1 MARYKSGQHDWIS
14 LLDISGPFLSLTS
27 LGKAFPMGL
36 ETLEKGLRQ
45 QFQLAY
51 EEWYEQTDKGIH
63 QAWITWVLTA
73 VLEYDDEV
81 LLTQGRIP
89 EELKFVDE
97 ASQDTVSPTFLV
109 VGNEGDPRLPILAVP
124 KGQKLGQPL
133 HGHRWIASPNQ
144 RMQALLKANQLT
156 HGLVTNGSEWTLIHV
171 RESDATG
178 YITFRSDVLADEEDL
193 LRAFTSLLGLRRVVG
208 AAEGES
214 LADLLLASRDDEE
227 ELTLD
232 LGRQVRASVEL
243 LAREMD
249 RLDEETG
256 RELLKDTKN
265 EDLYRGCLTVMMRLM
280 FLLCA
285 EERKLL
291 PIDTSE
297 AYSEHYAASTL
308 LSQLESEASEQG
320 EEILE
325 RRHDAWM
332 RLMAN
337 ARLLHAGSPLPE
349 LQVTAYGGSLFDPT
363 AYPFLERLKV
373 NNRVTLHVLE
383 SLQYILVDGPTG
395 KERRRVSFEALDVE
409 QIGYVYEGL
418 LDHTIHT
425 ASEPVLGL
433 VGKKTY
439 EPELSLS
446 ELEACRGK
454 KDFIKLLAKETDR
467 SERAIQKLLDNP
479 IIPKQESGLRAACHG
494 KSEIFERIKP
504 WANLIRTDSMGRYQ
518 VYLEGSRYVSD
529 SSERRGTGTH
539 YTPRFLAEEMVQH
552 TLEPLIVE
560 GMAEGWQQD
569 QWRKKTATEL
579 LNLRVA
585 DIAMGS
591 GAFLVA
597 VCRFLSAKVVE
608 AWDDAE
614 VAIRSIEADAR
625 LACTDAGA
633 LLVAYDPQKPE
644 RKQIRTPK
652 GDFTVGD
659 PKIDPLPIDPEERLA
674 VARSMVVDRCLYG
687 VDINPMAT
695 EMAKLSL
702 WLITM
707 RKDKPFH
714 FLNHALKCGD
724 SLVGVTL
731 DELEHFSLSPKESQS
746 GALLLP
752 WVQDSVQEVR
762 RIRDAIRRVPG
773 NTLLGVEERRALFE
787 RAEGHQLAL
796 RVAADLLLSDAF
808 TKASNAET
816 RKELAAAREARL
828 ALLQARPDR
837 EKASRLGSILGR
849 PTFHFDLEFADVFA
863 ERGFDAIVGNPPFVG
878 GQKIT
883 DSMGT
888 PFRDYIVERIAHG
901 KTGSADLSAYFF
913 LRAVDI
919 TKCGGSVGLLATNTI
934 SEGKTREVGLDQ
946 LLKERTVTI
955 REDFE
960 EKEVTLPPIATA
972 FRAVKSIKWPSK
984 SANLE
989 CAKVWMRKGEFR
1001 GPKFLEGQSAET
1013 ISPML
1018 DAEEGDRTPRTLN
1031 TNLGLSFQGSIVL
1044 GKGFV
1049 LEIEQAERMLAAN
1062 PDLSAV
1068 LFPYLNGEDLNNEV
1082 GQRPSRWVINFH
1094 DWPLGRIGQRLPLS
1108 GEDVVEVI
1116 RKANST
1122 RAGDW
1127 FPGSDTRWSDPTRTT
1142 EQEEKLQKQWL
1153 QMGAVPADYPH
1164 SVAADFPEALA
1175 IVEAEVRPER
1185 QRPSEKGAYKKG
1197 RDFQLRTP
1205 LAEKFWIYGEKRPEL
1220 YATIRPMRRCLCRSA
1235 VSQYHNFA
1243 WVPTNIVMSHATV
1256 VIASDRDAMFAAV
1269 QSMWHQ
1275 VWTEE
1280 YASSMR
1286 TDTRY
1291 TPSDCFETFPLPEL
1305 TNEMDASGKALDDAR
1320 RAAMDARQIGLTA
1333 VSKLMHN
1340 PTVKDADIEALRQA
1354 VIANDAA
1361 VSAAYG
1367 WEDLDLEHD
1376 FYDLGRGPRFTVSP
1390 AARKEMLRRL
1400 LAENHRRYAE
1410 EQAELAANPDAA
1422 KPKKGKAKRKPDS
1435 SQGTMFGDGELTDG
1449 DDNG

>member
-1 MARYKSGQHDWIS
+1 MARFKSGQHDWIS

-27 LGKAFPMGL
+27 LGRALPMGL

-63 QAWITWVLTA
+63 QAWITWVLAA

-81 LLTQGRIP
+81 LLSQGRVP
-89 EELKFVDE
+89 EELRFVDE
-97 ASQDTVSPTFLV
+97 ASNDTVRPTFLV
-109 VGNEGDPRLPILAVP
+109 VGNDGDPRLPILAVP

-133 HGHRWIASPNQ
+133 QGHRWIASPNQ

-291 PIDTSE
+291 PVDTSNT
-297 AYSEHYAASTL
+297 YKNHYAASSL
-308 LSQLESEASEQG
+308 LSQLEEEASEQG

-425 ASEPVLGL
+425 ATEPVLGL

-446 ELEACRGK
+446 ELEALRGK
-454 KDFIKLLAKETDR
+454 KDFTKLLAKETDR
-467 SERAIQKLLDNP
+467 SERAIQRLLDAP
-479 IIPKQESGLRAACHG
+479 ITPERESGLRAACHG
-494 KSEIFERIKP
+494 NSEMFERIKP

-560 GMAEGWQQD
+560 GMAEGWPQD
-569 QWRKKTATEL
+569 QWRKKSATEL

-614 VAIRSIEADAR
+614 AAIRSVEADAR

-633 LLVAYDPQKPE
+633 LLVAYDPQRPE
-644 RKQIRTPK
+644 RKQVRTPQ

-707 RKDKPFH
+707 RRDKPFH

-731 DELEHFSLSPKESQS
+731 DELERFSLKRDDAQ
-746 GALLLP
+746 GGGLLLP
-752 WVQDSVQEVR
+752 WVQDSVKAVRQIRDGIR
-762 RIRDAIRRVPG
+762 RIPG
-773 NTLLGVEERRALFE
+773 NTLLGVGERHALFE
-787 RAEGHQLAL
+787 KAEIHEVAL
-796 RVAADLLLSDAF
+796 RVAADLLLTEAF
-808 TKASNAET
+808 TKATNAAQ
-816 RKELAAAREARL
+816 RKELEAARQTRL
-828 ALLQARPDR
+828 AKLQERPDR
-837 EKASRLGSILGR
+837 EKASLLGSILGR

-863 ERGFDAIVGNPPFVG
+863 EGGFDAIVGNPPFVG
-878 GQKIT
+878 GYKIT
-883 DSMGT
+883 DGVGT
-888 PFRDYIVERIAHG
+888 AYREYLIERIALG
-901 KTGSADLSAYFF
+901 KNGAADLCAYFF
-913 LRAVDI
+913 LRAAGI
-919 TKCGGSVGLLATNTI
+919 AKRGGSVGLLATNTI
-934 SEGKTREVGLDQ
+934 SEGDTREVGLDQ
-946 LLKERTVTI
+946 LLNPAG
-955 REDFE
+955 DC
-960 EKEVTLPPIATA
+960 PPVATA
-972 FRAVKSIKWPSK
+972 YRAVKSIKWPSK

-989 CAKVWMRKGEFR
+989 VAKVWLHKGTYNWTRLLAGE
-1001 GPKFLEGQSAET
+1001 SVDN

-1018 DAEEGDRTPRTLN
+1018 DEESGNRTPNRLGS
-1031 TNLGLSFQGSIVL
+1031 NLDASFTGTKVT
-1044 GKGFV
+1044 GMGFV

-1068 LFPYLNGEDLNNEV
+1068 LFPYLIGDDLNNEI
-1082 GQRPSRWVINFH
+1082 GQRPRRWVINFH
-1094 DWPLGRIGQRLPLS
+1094 DWPLGRVGQTLPIS
-1108 GEDVVEVI
+1108 GEEVVQVV
-1116 RKANST
+1116 RKANPT
-1122 RAGDW
+1122 RADNW
-1127 FPGSDTRWSDPTRTT
+1127 FPGSDSHWRDSNRTA
-1142 EQEEKLQKQWL
+1142 EQEENLQKQWL
-1153 QMGAVPADYPH
+1153 QMGCVPSDYPDP
-1164 SVAADFPEALA
+1164 VAADYPEALA
-1175 IVEAEVRPER
+1175 IVETEVRPER
-1185 QRPSEKGAYKKG
+1185 QRPSEKGPDKKG
-1197 RDFQLRTP
+1197 RNYQLRTP

-1220 YATIRPMRRCLCRSA
+1220 YATIRPMRRCLGRT
-1235 VSQYHNFA
+1235 VTTQYSNFC
-1243 WVPTNIVMSHATV
+1243 WVPVNIVIGHKLA
-1256 VIASDRDAMFAAV
+1256 VIAVEEDCWFSLL
-1269 QSMWHQ
+1269 QSSIHELWSFQ
-1275 VWTEE
+1275 FGST
-1280 YASSMR
+1280 MR
-1286 TDTRY
+1286 VDPNY
-1291 TPSDCFETFPLPEL
+1291 TPTDCFETFPLPDL
-1305 TNEMDASGKALDDAR
+1305 TDEMDASGKALDDTR

-1340 PTVKDADIEALRQA
+1340 PTVRDADIEALRQA

-1361 VSAAYG
+1361 VSAVYG
-1367 WEDLDLEHD
+1367 WEDLDLEHG

-1410 EQAELAANPDAA
+1410 EQAELAANPNAA
-1422 KPKKGKAKRKPDS
+1422 KPKKGKAKRKPEAPI
-1435 SQGTMFGDGELTDG
+1435 GGLFGDGDLVDG
-1449 DDNG
+1449 DGSV

>member
-1 MARYKSGQHDWIS
+1 MARFKAGQHDWIS

-63 QAWITWVLTA
+63 QAWITWVLKA

-81 LLTQGRIP
+81 LLTEGQIP
-89 EELKFVDE
+89 EEVKFVDE
-97 ASQDTVSPTFLV
+97 ASQDTVRPTFLV
-109 VGNEGDPRLPILAVP
+109 IGNEGDPRLPILAVP

-133 HGHRWIASPNQ
+133 HGHRWVASPNQ
-144 RMQALLKANQLT
+144 RMQSLLKASQLT

-256 RELLKDTKN
+256 RELLKETKN

-291 PIDTSE
+291 PVDTSE

-337 ARLLHAGSPLPE
+337 ARLLHGGSPLPE
-349 LQVTAYGGSLFDPT
+349 LQVTAYGGSLFDPAT
-363 AYPFLERLKV
+363 YPFLESLKV

-425 ASEPVLGL
+425 APEPVLGL
-433 VGKKTY
+433 IGKKTY
-439 EPELSLS
+439 EPELSLT
-446 ELEACRGK
+446 ELETLKGK
-454 KDFIKLLAKETDR
+454 KDFHKLLAKEITR
-467 SERAIQKLLDNP
+467 SEQALKKLLEAP
-479 IIPKQESGLRAACHG
+479 LTPARESGLRAACQG
-494 KSEIFERIKP
+494 KADLFESVKP
-504 WANLIRTDSMGRYQ
+504 WGNLIRTDSMGRYQ

-560 GMAEGWQQD
+560 GMAEGWPQEE
-569 QWRKKTATEL
+569 WRKKSATEL
-579 LNLRVA
+579 LNLRIA

-597 VCRFLSAKVVE
+597 VCRYLSAKVVE
-608 AWDDAE
+608 AWNEAE
-614 VAIRSIEADAR
+614 GTLRNEVEGAR
-625 LACTDAGA
+625 LVCNEAGELQIA
-633 LLVAYDPQKPE
+633 FDPNQPDRRQVETSLGTLSVA
-644 RKQIRTPK
+644 
-652 GDFTVGD
+652 D
-659 PKIDPLPIDPEERLA
+659 PKRNDALPTDEEERLA
-674 VARSMVVDRCLYG
+674 VARSMIVDRCLYG

-714 FLNHALKCGD
+714 FLDHALKCGD
-724 SLVGVTL
+724 TLVGVTL
-731 DELEHFSLSPKESQS
+731 DELKAFSLEKDSKKGGSV
-746 GALLLP
+746 LLP
-752 WVQDSVQEVR
+752 WIPEAVERVKNLREQ
-762 RIRDAIRRVPG
+762 IRRWPG
-773 NTLLGVEERRALFE
+773 NTAIGVENRRILHA
-787 RAEGHQLAL
+787 RAEEDEVAL
-796 RVAADLLLSDAF
+796 RIAADLLLSDAF
-808 TKASNAET
+808 TKASNKAQ
-816 RKELAAAREARL
+816 RNELNAARQARL
-828 ALLQARPDR
+828 AMLQERPDR
-837 EKASRLGSILGR
+837 EKADRLGSILGR
-849 PTFHFDLEFADVFA
+849 PSFHFDLEFADVFA
-863 ERGFDAIVGNPPFVG
+863 EGGFDAIVGNPPFVG
-878 GQKIT
+878 GTKI
-883 DSMGT
+883 SGT
-888 PFRDYIVERIAHG
+888 VGAQYLDYLAERIAG
-901 KTGSADLSAYFF
+901 QRGNRCDLCAYFF
-913 LRAVDI
+913 LRAAQV
-919 TKCGGSVGLLATNTI
+919 TRHGGTIGLLATNSI
-934 SEGKTREVGLDQ
+934 SQGDTREIGLDQ
-946 LLKERTVTI
+946 LLN
-955 REDFE
+955 
-960 EKEVTLPPIATA
+960 PIGGRDPLASA
-972 FRAVKSIKWPSK
+972 YRAVKSLKWPSK

-989 CAKVWMRKGEFR
+989 CSKVWLRLGRFLGQRALDDKEVAHISSMLTAESGNPTPSRLDSSR
-1001 GPKFLEGQSAET
+1001 GISSLGSKIYGQGFILSKVDAST
-1013 ISPML
+1013 VL
-1018 DAEEGDRTPRTLN
+1018 DLHPYLATVL
-1031 TNLGLSFQGSIVL
+1031 QG
-1044 GKGFV
+1044 
-1049 LEIEQAERMLAAN
+1049 
-1062 PDLSAV
+1062 
-1068 LFPYLNGEDLNNEV
+1068 YLNGDDLNNEL
-1082 GQRPSRWVINFH
+1082 GQEPSRWVINFY
-1094 DWPLGRIGQRLPLS
+1094 DWPLGRAGQCLPES
-1108 GEDVVEVI
+1108 GEEVVDVV
-1116 RKANST
+1116 RKANSK
-1122 RAGDW
+1122 RSPDW
-1127 FPGSDTRWSDPTRTT
+1127 FPNAESRWHDASRDP
-1142 EQEEKLQKQWL
+1142 EDEERLQKQWI
-1153 QMGAVPADYPH
+1153 QMGAVPADYPFP
-1164 SVAADFPEALA
+1164 VAADYAHALR
-1175 IVEAEVRPER
+1175 IAENLVRPER
-1185 QRPSEKGAYKKG
+1185 ERLPASNTTNMA
-1197 RDFQLRTP
+1197 LRARWWRYMTP
-1205 LAEKFWIYGEKRPEL
+1205 NIEL
-1220 YATIRPMRRCLCRSA
+1220 YATIRTMRRCLARSR

-1243 WVPTNIVMSHATV
+1243 WVPTNIVMSEATV

-1291 TPSDCFETFPLPEL
+1291 TPSDCFETYPLPDL
-1305 TNEMDASGKALDDAR
+1305 TEQMDATGKQLDDVR
-1320 RAAMDARQIGLTA
+1320 RAAMDARQIGLTD

-1340 PTVKDADIEALRQA
+1340 PTVRDADIEALRQA

-1361 VSAAYG
+1361 VSSAYG
-1367 WEDLDLEHD
+1367 WEDLDLEHG

-1410 EQAELAANPDAA
+1410 EQAALEAELAANPNAA
-1422 KPKKGKAKRKPDS
+1422 KSKKGKAKRKPNS
-1435 SQGTMFGDGELTDG
+1435 SQGTMFGDGDLTDG
-1449 DDNG
+1449 EADQ

>member
-1 MARYKSGQHDWIS
+1 MARFKAGQHDWIS

-63 QAWITWVLTA
+63 QVWITWVLKA

-81 LLTQGRIP
+81 LLTQGQIP
-89 EELKFVDE
+89 DEVKFVDE
-97 ASQDTVSPTFLV
+97 ASQDTVRPTFLV
-109 VGNEGDPRLPILAVP
+109 IGNEGDPRLPILAVP

-133 HGHRWIASPNQ
+133 HGHRWVASPNQ
-144 RMQALLKANQLT
+144 RMQSLLKSSQLT

-256 RELLKDTKN
+256 RELLKETKD

-291 PIDTSE
+291 PVDTSE

-308 LSQLESEASEQG
+308 LSQLEAEASEQG

-337 ARLLHAGSPLPE
+337 ARLLHGGSPLPE
-349 LQVTAYGGSLFDPT
+349 LQVTAYGGSLFDPA
-363 AYPFLERLKV
+363 AYPFLESLKV

-425 ASEPVLGL
+425 APEPVLGL
-433 VGKKTY
+433 IGKKTY
-439 EPELSLS
+439 EPELSLT
-446 ELEACRGK
+446 ELEALKGK
-454 KDFIKLLAKETDR
+454 RDFHKLLAKEITR
-467 SERAIQKLLDNP
+467 SEQALKKLLDAP
-479 IIPKQESGLRAACHG
+479 LTPERESGLRAACHG
-494 KSEIFERIKP
+494 KADLFERIKP
-504 WANLIRTDSMGRYQ
+504 WGNLIRTDSMGRYQ

-560 GMAEGWQQD
+560 GMAEGWPQEE
-569 QWRKKTATEL
+569 WRKKSATEL
-579 LNLRVA
+579 LNLRIA

-608 AWDDAE
+608 AWNEAE
-614 VAIRSIEADAR
+614 GTLRNEVEGAR
-625 LACTDAGA
+625 LVCNEAGELQIA
-633 LLVAYDPQKPE
+633 FDPNHPDRRQVETSLGTLTVA
-644 RKQIRTPK
+644 
-652 GDFTVGD
+652 D
-659 PKIDPLPIDPEERLA
+659 PKRNEALPTDEEERLA
-674 VARSMVVDRCLYG
+674 VARSMIVDRCLYG

-714 FLNHALKCGD
+714 FLDHALKCGD

-731 DELEHFSLSPKESQS
+731 DELKAFSLEKDSKKLGSV
-746 GALLLP
+746 LLP
-752 WVQDSVQEVR
+752 WIPEAVERVKNLREQ
-762 RIRDAIRRVPG
+762 IRRWPG
-773 NTLLGVEERRALFE
+773 NTAIGVENRRILHA
-787 RAEGHQLAL
+787 RAEEDEVAL

-808 TKASNAET
+808 TKATSKAE
-816 RKELAAAREARL
+816 RQELEAARQARL
-828 ALLQARPDR
+828 AMLQERPNR
-837 EKASRLGSILGR
+837 EKAKQLGSILGR
-849 PTFHFDLEFADVFA
+849 PSFHFDLEFADVFA
-863 ERGFDAIVGNPPFVG
+863 EGGFDAIVGNPPFVG

-888 PFRDYIVERIAHG
+888 PFRDYIVARIAHG
-901 KTGSADLSAYFF
+901 KKGSADLCAYFF
-913 LRAVDI
+913 LRAASI
-919 TKCGGSVGLLATNTI
+919 TKAGGCMGLLATNTI
-934 SEGKTREVGLDQ
+934 SEGDTREVGLDQ
-946 LLKERTVTI
+946 LLKPSPD
-955 REDFE
+955 REAP
-960 EKEVTLPPIATA
+960 TATA
-972 FRAVKSIKWPSK
+972 YRAVKSIKWPSK

-989 CAKVWMRKGEFR
+989 CAKVWMRKGDYN
-1001 GPKFLEGQSAET
+1001 GPKFLDGERVDT
-1013 ISPML
+1013 VSPML
-1018 DAEEGDRTPRTLN
+1018 DAEGGDRTPMRVIEN
-1031 TNLGLSFQGSIVL
+1031 ESLSFQGSIVL

-1049 LEIEQAERMLAAN
+1049 LEIARAQQLLAEN
-1062 PDLSAV
+1062 PELSAV
-1068 LFPYLNGEDLNNEV
+1068 LFPYLNGEDLNNEL

-1094 DWPLGRIGQRLPLS
+1094 DWPLGRVGQRLPVS
-1108 GEDVVEVI
+1108 GEDVVEVV
-1116 RKANST
+1116 RAANPT
-1122 RAGDW
+1122 RAAEW
-1127 FPGSDTRWSDPTRTT
+1127 FPGPSSRWHDPSRDAET
-1142 EQEEKLQKQWL
+1142 EERLQRQWL

-1164 SVAADFPEALA
+1164 PVAADFPELLA
-1175 IVEAEVRPER
+1175 IVQELVWPER
-1185 QRPSEKGAYKKG
+1185 LKQNDKGAKAKWWNFI
-1197 RDFQLRTP
+1197 RP
-1205 LAEKFWIYGEKRPEL
+1205 RPEL
-1220 YATIRPMRRCLCRSA
+1220 YATIRPMRRCLGRSM

-1243 WVPTNIVMSHATV
+1243 WNPTDIVIAMMVV

-1275 VWTEE
+1275 VWTEK
-1280 YASSMR
+1280 YSSSLETR
-1286 TDTRY
+1286 QRY
-1291 TPSDCFETFPLPEL
+1291 TPSDCFETFPLPEF
-1305 TNEMDASGKALDDAR
+1305 TEPMDATGKALDDAR

-1340 PTVKDADIEALRQA
+1340 PTVRDADIEALRQA

-1367 WEDLDLEHD
+1367 WDDLDLEHG

-1410 EQAELAANPDAA
+1410 EQAALKANPDAA
-1422 KPKKGKAKRKPDS
+1422 KAKKGKAERTPPTPD
-1435 SQGTMFGDGELTDG
+1435 GGLFGDGELSDG

>member
-1 MARYKSGQHDWIS
+1 MARFKSGHHDWIS

-63 QAWITWVLTA
+63 HAWITWVLTA
-73 VLEYDDEV
+73 VLEYDGEV

-97 ASQDTVSPTFLV
+97 ASQDTVRPTFLV

-308 LSQLESEASEQG
+308 LSQLEAEASEQG

-425 ASEPVLGL
+425 APEPVIGL

-446 ELEACRGK
+446 ELETLRGK

-467 SERAIQKLLDNP
+467 SERAIQKLLDAP
-479 IIPKQESGLRAACHG
+479 ITTERESGLRAACYG
-494 KSEIFERIKP
+494 KAELFERIKP
-504 WANLIRTDSMGRYQ
+504 WANLIRTDSMGRFQ

-560 GMAEGWQQD
+560 GMAEGWPQD

-579 LNLRVA
+579 LDLRVA

-608 AWDDAE
+608 AWEDAE
-614 VAIRSIEADAR
+614 AAIRSVEADAR
-625 LACTDAGA
+625 LACTDTGA
-633 LLVAYDPQKPE
+633 LLIAYDPQKPD
-644 RKQIRTPK
+644 RKQVRTPQ

-659 PKIDPLPIDPEERLA
+659 PKIEPLPLDPEERLA

-707 RKDKPFH
+707 RRDKPFH

-731 DELEHFSLSPKESQS
+731 DELERFSLKRDDAQ
-746 GALLLP
+746 GGGLLLP
-752 WVQDSVQEVR
+752 WVQDSVKAVRQIRDGIR
-762 RIRDAIRRVPG
+762 RIPG
-773 NTLLGVEERRALFE
+773 NTLLGVGERQALFE
-787 RAEGHQLAL
+787 KAEVHEVAL
-796 RVAADLLLSDAF
+796 RVAADLLLTEAF
-808 TKASNAET
+808 TKATNAAQ
-816 RKELAAAREARL
+816 RKELEAARQTRL
-828 ALLQARPDR
+828 ALLQERPDR

-863 ERGFDAIVGNPPFVG
+863 EGGFDAIVGNPPFVG
-878 GQKIT
+878 GTKI
-883 DSMGT
+883 SGT
-888 PFRDYIVERIAHG
+888 VGVQYLDYLAERIAG
-901 KTGSADLSAYFF
+901 QRGNRCDLCAYFF
-913 LRAVDI
+913 LRAAQV
-919 TKCGGSVGLLATNTI
+919 TKHGGTLGLLATNSI
-934 SEGKTREVGLDQ
+934 SQGDTREIGLDQ
-946 LLKERTVTI
+946 LLTPFGGRNP
-955 REDFE
+955 
-960 EKEVTLPPIATA
+960 LASA
-972 FRAVKSIKWPSK
+972 YRAVKSLKWPSK

-989 CAKVWMRKGEFR
+989 CAKVWLRI
-1001 GPKFLEGQSAET
+1001 GPFY
-1013 ISPML
+1013 
-1018 DAEEGDRTPRTLN
+1018 
-1031 TNLGLSFQGSIVL
+1031 GSR
-1044 GKGFV
+1044 V
-1049 LEIEQAERMLAAN
+1049 LENREVSHISSMLTDETGNPTPYRLLSSRGKSSLGSKIYGQGFILSKADAA
-1062 PDLSAV
+1062 SALELHPQLASV
-1068 LFPYLNGEDLNNEV
+1068 LQGYLNGDDLNNEL
-1082 GQRPSRWVINFH
+1082 GQQASRWVINFY
-1094 DWPLGRIGQRLPLS
+1094 DWPLGRAGQCLPVS
-1108 GEDVVEVI
+1108 GEEVVEVV
-1116 RKANST
+1116 RKANPKRSSE
-1122 RAGDW
+1122 W
-1127 FPGSDTRWSDPTRTT
+1127 FPDDDSRWHDSSRNS
-1142 EQEEKLQKQWL
+1142 ELEEKLKGQWL
-1153 QMGAVPADYPH
+1153 QMGAAPADYPYP
-1164 SVAADFPEALA
+1164 VAADYAPAMR
-1175 IVEAEVRPER
+1175 IVESLVRPER
-1185 QRPSEKGAYKKG
+1185 ERLPASNTTNLA
-1197 RDFQLRTP
+1197 LRARWWRYMTP
-1205 LAEKFWIYGEKRPEL
+1205 NTEL

-1256 VIASDRDAMFAAV
+1256 VIASDRDAIFAAV

-1280 YASSMR
+1280 YASSLETR
-1286 TDTRY
+1286 QRY

-1305 TNEMDASGKALDDAR
+1305 TDEMDASGRALDDAR

-1340 PTVKDADIEALRQA
+1340 PTVRDADIEALRQA

-1367 WEDLDLEHD
+1367 WDDLDLEHG

-1400 LAENHRRYAE
+1400 LSENHRRYAE
-1410 EQAELAANPDAA
+1410 EQAALEAERAANPDAA
-1422 KPKKGKAKRKPDS
+1422 KPKKGKAKRKPEAPM
-1435 SQGTMFGDGELTDG
+1435 GGLFGDGDLVDG
-1449 DDNG
+1449 DGSV

>member
-1 MARYKSGQHDWIS
+1 MARFKSGQHDWIS

-27 LGKAFPMGL
+27 LGRALPMGL

-63 QAWITWVLTA
+63 QAWITWVLAA

-81 LLTQGRIP
+81 LLSQGRVP
-89 EELKFVDE
+89 EELRFVDE
-97 ASQDTVSPTFLV
+97 ASNDTVRPTFLV
-109 VGNEGDPRLPILAVP
+109 VGNDGDPRLPILAVP

-133 HGHRWIASPNQ
+133 QGHRWIASPNQ

-291 PIDTSE
+291 PVDTSNT
-297 AYSEHYAASTL
+297 YKNHYAASSL
-308 LSQLESEASEQG
+308 LSQLEEEASEQG

-425 ASEPVLGL
+425 APEPVLGL
-433 VGKKTY
+433 IGKKTY
-439 EPELSLS
+439 EPELSLT
-446 ELEACRGK
+446 ELESLREK
-454 KDFIKLLAKETDR
+454 RDFYKVLAKEITR
-467 SERAIQKLLDNP
+467 SEQALRRLLDAP
-479 IIPKQESGLRAACHG
+479 LTPERESGLRAACHG
-494 KSEIFERIKP
+494 KADLFERIKP
-504 WANLIRTDSMGRYQ
+504 WGNLIRTDSMGRYQ
-518 VYLEGSRYVSD
+518 VYLEGGRYVSD

-560 GMAEGWQQD
+560 GMAEGWPQEEWQ
-569 QWRKKTATEL
+569 KKSATEL
-579 LNLRVA
+579 LNLRIA

-597 VCRFLSAKVVE
+597 VCRFLSARVVE
-608 AWDDAE
+608 AWGDAE
-614 VAIRSIEADAR
+614 AAIRAVEPDAR

-633 LLVAYDPQKPE
+633 LLVAYDPHNPE
-644 RKQIRTPK
+644 RKQVQTPK

-659 PKIDPLPIDPEERLA
+659 PKIEPLPVDPEERMA

-707 RKDKPFH
+707 RRDKPFH
-714 FLNHALKCGD
+714 FLDHALKCGD

-731 DELEHFSLSPKESQS
+731 DELERFSLKPGDAQ
-746 GALLLP
+746 GGGLLLP
-752 WVQDSVQEVR
+752 WVQDSVKAVRQIRESIR
-762 RIRDAIRRVPG
+762 RIPG
-773 NTLLGVEERRALFE
+773 NTLLGVGERKALFAK
-787 RAEGHQLAL
+787 AEDHEVAL
-796 RVAADLLLSDAF
+796 RVAADLLLTEAF
-808 TKASNAET
+808 TKATNAAQ
-816 RKELAAAREARL
+816 RRELAAARQARL
-828 ALLQARPDR
+828 AMLQERPDV
-837 EKASRLGSILGR
+837 EKAKQLGSILGR
-849 PTFHFDLEFADVFA
+849 PSFHYDLEFADVFA
-863 ERGFDAIVGNPPFVG
+863 VGGFDAIVGNPPYLG
-878 GQKIT
+878 GSKISGT
-883 DSMGT
+883 LGT
-888 PFRDYIVERIAHG
+888 PYLAYLCQRVGTVNNGR
-901 KTGSADLSAYFF
+901 ADICAYFF
-913 LRAVDI
+913 VRSAQLLQA
-919 TKCGGSVGLLATNTI
+919 GGHAGLLATNTI
-934 SEGKTREVGLDQ
+934 SEGDTREVGLDA
-946 LLKERTVTI
+946 LLI
-955 REDFE
+955 PIGDH
-960 EKEVTLPPIATA
+960 PPLASIY
-972 FRAVKSIKWPSK
+972 RAVKSIKWPSK

-989 CAKVWMRKGEFR
+989 CAKVWLRKGGFW
-1001 GPKFLEGQSAET
+1001 GQLWLNGKEVVI
-1013 ISPML
+1013 ISPLL
-1018 DAEEGDRTPRTLN
+1018 DDEVGERRPMRLSRNPVKSFEGSKLT
-1031 TNLGLSFQGSIVL
+1031 GL
-1044 GKGFV
+1044 GFV
-1049 LEIEQAERMLAAN
+1049 ISHAEAHHLLEADPKLKQVI
-1062 PDLSAV
+1062 
-1068 LFPYLNGEDLNNEV
+1068 FPYLV
-1082 GQRPSRWVINFH
+1082 GDDVNSNIGQLPSRSVICFH
-1094 DWPLGRIGQRLPLS
+1094 DWPLGRIGQQLPVS
-1108 GEDVVEVI
+1108 GEDVVEVV
-1116 RKANST
+1116 RRVNPT
-1122 RAGDW
+1122 RADSW
-1127 FPGSDTRWSDPTRTT
+1127 FPTKNQRWDNPDRSI
-1142 EQEEKLQKQWL
+1142 ESSEEYRRHWL
-1153 QMGAVPADYPH
+1153 QMGVVPADYPH
-1164 SVAADFPEALA
+1164 PVAADFPEVLA
-1175 IVEAEVRPER
+1175 IVETEVRPER
-1185 QRPSEKGAYKKG
+1185 QRPSQKGPDKNG

-1205 LAEKFWIYGEKRPEL
+1205 LAERFWHYGEKRPEL
-1220 YATIRPMRRCLCRSA
+1220 YATIRELRRCLVGSR
-1235 VSQYHNFA
+1235 VSEHLQLA
-1243 WVPTNIVMSHATV
+1243 WCPTNIV
-1256 VIASDRDAMFAAV
+1256 ISDRCFVFATEDDAMFGV
-1269 QSMWHQ
+1269 LQSSIHEAWAR
-1275 VWTEE
+1275 T
-1280 YASSMR
+1280 YSS
-1286 TDTRY
+1286 TLETRLLY
-1291 TPSDCFETFPLPEL
+1291 TASDCYETFPLPDL
-1305 TNEMDASGKALDDAR
+1305 TEQMDATGKALDDTR

-1340 PTVKDADIEALRQA
+1340 PTVRDADIEALRQA

-1367 WEDLDLEHD
+1367 WDDLDLQHG
-1376 FYDLGRGPRFTVSP
+1376 FYDLGRGLRFTVSP
-1390 AARKEMLRRL
+1390 TARKEMLRRL

-1410 EQAELAANPDAA
+1410 EQAELAANPDAPQ
-1422 KPKKGKAKRKPDS
+1422 PKKGKAKRKPEAPV
-1435 SQGTMFGDGELTDG
+1435 GGLFGDGELSDG
-1449 DDNG
+1449 EESV

>member
-1 MARYKSGQHDWIS
+1 MARFKSGLHDWIG

-51 EEWYEQTDKGIH
+51 EEWYEQTEKGIH

-73 VLEYDDEV
+73 VLEYDEEV
-81 LLTQGRIP
+81 LFTQGRVP

-97 ASQDTVSPTFLV
+97 ASQDAVRPTFLV
-109 VGNEGDPRLPILAVP
+109 VGAEGDPRLPILAVP
-124 KGQKLGQPL
+124 KGQKLGQPV
-133 HGHRWIASPNQ
+133 HGLRWIASPNQ
-144 RMQALLKANQLT
+144 RMQALLKANHLT

-297 AYSEHYAASTL
+297 AYGEHYAASTL
-308 LSQLESEASEQG
+308 LSQLEAEASEHG

-349 LQVTAYGGSLFDPT
+349 LQVTPYGGSLFDPA
-363 AYPFLERLKV
+363 AYPFLESLKV

-446 ELEACRGK
+446 ELEALQGK
-454 KDFIKLLAKETDR
+454 KDFVKLLAKETDR
-467 SERAIQKLLDNP
+467 SEKSAKKLLESP
-479 IIPKQESGLRAACHG
+479 LTPERESGLRAACHG
-494 KSEIFERIKP
+494 KTDVFERIKP

-518 VYLEGSRYVSD
+518 VYLPGSRYVSD

-552 TLEPLIVE
+552 TLEPLVVE
-560 GMAEGWQQD
+560 GMAEGWPQH

-608 AWDDAE
+608 AWNEAE
-614 VAIRSIEADAR
+614 ATLRNEVEGAR
-625 LACTDAGA
+625 LVCNEAGELQIA
-633 LLVAYDPQKPE
+633 FDPNHPVRRSVETSLGTLNVA
-644 RKQIRTPK
+644 
-652 GDFTVGD
+652 D
-659 PKIDPLPIDPEERLA
+659 PKRNEPLPTDEEERLA
-674 VARSMVVDRCLYG
+674 MARGMVVDRCLYG

-714 FLNHALKCGD
+714 FLDHALKCGD

-731 DELEHFSLSPKESQS
+731 DELKAFSLEKDSKQGGSV
-746 GALLLP
+746 LLP
-752 WVQDSVQEVR
+752 WIPEAVERVKNLREQ
-762 RIRDAIRRVPG
+762 IRRWPG
-773 NTLLGVEERRALFE
+773 NTALGVENRRMLHA
-787 RAEGHQLAL
+787 RAEEDEVAL
-796 RVAADLLLSDAF
+796 RVAADLLLTEAF
-808 TKASNAET
+808 TKATNAAQ
-816 RKELAAAREARL
+816 RRELESARVSRL
-828 ALLQARPDR
+828 AMLQARPDR
-837 EKASRLGSILGR
+837 EKASSLGNILGR

-863 ERGFDAIVGNPPFVG
+863 EGGFDAIVGNPPFVG

-888 PFRDYIVERIAHG
+888 PFRDYIVARIAHG
-901 KTGSADLSAYFF
+901 MKGSADLCAYFF
-913 LRAVDI
+913 LRAVGI
-919 TKCGGSVGLLATNTI
+919 TKQGGSVGLLATNTI
-934 SEGKTREVGLDQ
+934 SEGDTREVGLDQ
-946 LLKERTVTI
+946 LLKPEG
-955 REDFE
+955 DG
-960 EKEVTLPPIATA
+960 PPTATA
-972 FRAVKSIKWPSK
+972 YRAVKSIKWPSK

-989 CAKVWMRKGEFR
+989 VAKVWISKGEFS
-1001 GPKFLEGQSAET
+1001 GPKFLEGETVET

-1018 DAEEGDRTPRTLN
+1018 DAEEGDRTPKRLVAN
-1031 TNLGLSFQGSIVL
+1031 EGLSFIGSYVL

-1049 LEIEQAERMLAAN
+1049 LEIEPAEQILAAN

-1094 DWPLGRIGQRLPLS
+1094 DWPLGRVGQTLPIS
-1108 GEDVVEVI
+1108 GEEVVEVV
-1116 RKANST
+1116 RKANPT
-1122 RAGDW
+1122 RADDW
-1127 FPGSDTRWSDPTRTT
+1127 FPAKNQRWENPERSIETT
-1142 EQEEKLQKQWL
+1142 EELHKHWL
-1153 QMGAVPADYPH
+1153 QMGCVPSDYPGPVAADYP
-1164 SVAADFPEALA
+1164 VALA
-1175 IVEAEVRPER
+1175 IVESGVRPER
-1185 QRPSEKGAYKKG
+1185 ALLFDKGNTTATDRAAKWWRYG
-1197 RDFQLRTP
+1197 RRSD
-1205 LAEKFWIYGEKRPEL
+1205 AL

-1256 VIASDRDAMFAAV
+1256 VIASDRDAMFAAL

-1291 TPSDCFETFPLPEL
+1291 TPSDCFETFPLPLL
-1305 TNEMDASGKALDDAR
+1305 TEPMDETGKALDDAR
-1320 RAAMDARQIGLTA
+1320 RAAMAARQIGLTA

-1340 PTVKDADIEALRQA
+1340 PTVRDADIEALRQA

-1361 VSAAYG
+1361 VRAAYG
-1367 WEDLDLEHD
+1367 WEDLDPELGGLGHG

-1390 AARKEMLRRL
+1390 AARKQMLRRL

-1410 EQAELAANPDAA
+1410 EQAELATNPNAA
-1422 KPKKGKAKRKPDS
+1422 KPQKGKPKRKPDS
-1435 SQGTMFGDGELTDG
+1435 SQGSIFGDGELTDR
-1449 DDNG
+1449 DDND

>member
-1 MARYKSGQHDWIS
+1 MARFKSGQNDWIS

-27 LGKAFPMGL
+27 LGRAFPMGL

-81 LLTQGRIP
+81 LLPQGRIP
-89 EELKFVDE
+89 EDLKFVDE
-97 ASQDTVSPTFLV
+97 ASQDTVRPTFLV

-308 LSQLESEASEQG
+308 LSQLETEASEQG

-332 RLMAN
+332 RMMAN

-349 LQVTAYGGSLFDPT
+349 LQVTAYGGSLFDPI

-446 ELEACRGK
+446 ELEALSRH
-454 KDFIKLLAKETDR
+454 KDFHKLLGKEIGKTGDGAAK
-467 SERAIQKLLDNP
+467 AAKKLLDSP
-479 IIPKQESGLRAACHG
+479 ITLERESGLRAACHG
-494 KSEIFERIKP
+494 KSEIFEQIKP
-504 WANLIRTDSMGRYQ
+504 WANLIRTDSMSRYQ
-518 VYLEGSRYVSD
+518 LYLEGSRYVSD

-552 TLEPLIVE
+552 TLEPLLVE
-560 GMAEGWQQD
+560 GMAEGWPQD
-569 QWRKKTATEL
+569 QWRKKGATEL

-597 VCRFLSAKVVE
+597 VCRFLGAKVVE

-614 VAIRSIEADAR
+614 AAIRSVEADAR

-633 LLVAYDPQKPE
+633 LLVAYDPQRPE
-644 RKQIRTPK
+644 RKQIRTPQ
-652 GDFTVGD
+652 GDFTVSD

-731 DELEHFSLSPKESQS
+731 DELERFSLKADDAQ
-746 GALLLP
+746 GGGLLLP
-752 WVQDSVQEVR
+752 WVQDSVKAVRQIRDGIR
-762 RIRDAIRRVPG
+762 RIPG
-773 NTLLGVEERRALFE
+773 NTLLGVGERQALFE
-787 RAEGHQLAL
+787 KAEVHEDAL
-796 RVAADLLLSDAF
+796 RIAADLLLTEVF
-808 TKASNAET
+808 TKSTNKAT
-816 RKELAAAREARL
+816 KKELAEMRATRL
-828 ALLQARPDR
+828 AMLQERPDR
-837 EKASRLGSILGR
+837 EKVSRLGNILGR
-849 PTFHFDLEFADVFA
+849 PTFHYDLEFADVFA
-863 ERGFDAIVGNPPFVG
+863 EGGFDAIVGNPPFVG

-883 DSMGT
+883 ESIST
-888 PFRDYIVERIAHG
+888 SFRDYIVARLAQG
-901 KTGSADLSAYFF
+901 RRGSADLCAYFF
-913 LRAVDI
+913 LRAISVN
-919 TKCGGSVGLLATNTI
+919 KEGGTVGLLATNTI
-934 SEGKTREVGLDQ
+934 SEGDTREVGLDQ
-946 LLKERTVTI
+946 LLKERTVAV

-960 EKEVTLPPIATA
+960 VKEVTMPPTATA
-972 FRAVKSIKWPSK
+972 YRAVKSIKWPSK

-1001 GPKFLEGQSAET
+1001 GPKFLEGAVVET
-1013 ISPML
+1013 VSPML
-1018 DAEEGDRTPRTLN
+1018 DAERGDRTPRTLN

-1062 PDLSAV
+1062 PELSAA
-1068 LFPYLNGEDLNNEV
+1068 LFPYLNGEDLNNEL
-1082 GQRPSRWVINFH
+1082 GQRPSRWVINYH
-1094 DWPLGRIGQRLPLS
+1094 DWPIGRVGQTLPIS
-1108 GEDVVEVI
+1108 GEEVVDVV
-1116 RKANST
+1116 RKANPT
-1122 RAGDW
+1122 RADDW
-1127 FPGSDTRWSDPTRTT
+1127 FPGSDSRWRDPKRTA

-1153 QMGAVPADYPH
+1153 QMGCVPSDYSDP
-1164 SVAADFPEALA
+1164 VAADYFETLE
-1175 IVEAEVRPER
+1175 IVERIVKQER
-1185 QRPSEKGAYKKG
+1185 AHLIGRNSIGTKRGTNWWKYGA
-1197 RDFQLRTP
+1197 
-1205 LAEKFWIYGEKRPEL
+1205 AAPEL
-1220 YATIRPMRRCLCRSA
+1220 YATIRPLRRCLCRSA
-1235 VSQYHNFA
+1235 VSQYHSFA

-1305 TNEMDASGKALDDAR
+1305 TDAMDASGKALDDAR

-1340 PTVKDADIEALRQA
+1340 PTVRDADIEALRQA

-1367 WEDLDLEHD
+1367 WEDLDLEHG

-1410 EQAELAANPDAA
+1410 EQAELAANPDSA
-1422 KPKKGKAKRKPDS
+1422 KPRKGKAKRKPDS
-1435 SQGTMFGDGELTDG
+1435 AQGTIFGEGELEYDDG
-1449 DDNG
+1449 GDAQ

>member
-1 MARYKSGQHDWIS
+1 MARFKSGTHDWIS

-81 LLTQGRIP
+81 LLAQGRIP

-97 ASQDTVSPTFLV
+97 ASNDTVRPTFLV

-193 LRAFTSLLGLRRVVG
+193 LRAFTSLIGLRRVVG
-208 AAEGES
+208 AADGES

-291 PIDTSE
+291 PVDTSNT
-297 AYSEHYAASTL
+297 YKNHYAASTL
-308 LSQLESEASEQG
+308 LSQLEEEASEQG

-425 ASEPVLGL
+425 APEPVLGL

-446 ELEACRGK
+446 ELEALREK
-454 KDFIKLLAKETDR
+454 RDFIKLLAKETDR
-467 SERAIQKLLDNP
+467 SERAIQKLLDAP
-479 IIPKQESGLRAACHG
+479 ITPERESGLRAACFG
-494 KSEIFERIKP
+494 EAELFERIKP

-560 GMAEGWQQD
+560 GMAEGWPQE

-579 LNLRVA
+579 LDLRVA

-608 AWDDAE
+608 AWEDAE
-614 VAIRSIEADAR
+614 AAIRSVEADVR
-625 LACTDAGA
+625 LACTDTGA
-633 LLVAYDPQKPE
+633 LLVAYDPQRPE
-644 RKQIRTPK
+644 RKQVRTPQ

-731 DELEHFSLSPKESQS
+731 DELERFSLKADDAQ
-746 GALLLP
+746 GGGLLLP
-752 WVQDSVQEVR
+752 WVQDSVKAVRQIRDGIR
-762 RIRDAIRRVPG
+762 RIPG
-773 NTLLGVEERRALFE
+773 NTLLGVGERQALFE
-787 RAEGHQLAL
+787 KAEVHEVAL
-796 RVAADLLLSDAF
+796 RVAADLLLAEAF
-808 TKASNAET
+808 TKATNAAQ
-816 RKELAAAREARL
+816 RKEREAARQTRL
-828 ALLQARPDR
+828 AMLQERPDR

-863 ERGFDAIVGNPPFVG
+863 EGGFDAIVGNPPFVG
-878 GQKIT
+878 GGKMRERIG
-883 DSMGT
+883 SEY
-888 PFRDYIVERIAHG
+888 REYLVERVSG
-901 KTGSADLSAYFF
+901 LKRGSADLVAYFF
-913 LRAVDI
+913 LRLPLLLRPRGV
-919 TKCGGSVGLLATNTI
+919 SGLIAINTI
-934 SEGKTREVGLDQ
+934 SEGDTRQVGLDR
-946 LLKERTVTI
+946 LLSST
-955 REDFE
+955 DPD
-960 EKEVTLPPIATA
+960 TLCFSAY
-972 FRAVKSIKWPSK
+972 RAVKSVKWPSK
-984 SANLE
+984 SANIQ
-989 CAKVWMRKGEFR
+989 CAKVWMLHGKWSGEVN
-1001 GPKFLEGQSAET
+1001 
-1013 ISPML
+1013 L
-1018 DAEEGDRTPRTLN
+1018 DDHPV
-1031 TNLGLSFQGSIVL
+1031 GSISSYLDEGGVGVHPFTL
-1044 GKGFV
+1044 ESNSGISFTGNKLTGMGFSV
-1049 LEIEQAERMLAAN
+1049 SLQDR
-1062 PDLSAV
+1062 
-1068 LFPYLNGEDLNNEV
+1068 EDLIRSDARYARVCRLYINGDEFNSNL
-1082 GQRPSRWVINFH
+1082 GQRPSRAAISFF
-1094 DWPLGRIGQRLPLS
+1094 DWPLGRLGQCLPLS
-1108 GEDVVEVI
+1108 GEPVAQVI
-1116 RKANST
+1116 T
-1122 RAGDW
+1122 RLNGYDPKCR
-1127 FPGSDTRWSDPTRTT
+1127 FPTPGQSWM
-1142 EQEEKLQKQWL
+1142 EAEEKEQKEWL
-1153 QMGAVPADYPH
+1153 KLGLVPPDYVMD
-1164 SVAADFPEALA
+1164 VAADFPSALA
-1175 IVEAEVRPER
+1175 IIERDVMEERTRPA
-1185 QRPSEKGAYKKG
+1185 EKGPDKSG
-1197 RDFQLRTP
+1197 RDFRLDKP
-1205 LAEKFWIYGEKRPEL
+1205 LAERFWQHARSRPEL
-1220 YATIRPMRRCLCRSA
+1220 YQAITKLDRCLVRSQ
-1235 VSQYHNFA
+1235 VS
-1243 WVPTNIVMSHATV
+1243 
-1256 VIASDRDAMFAAV
+1256 
-1269 QSMWHQ
+1269 
-1275 VWTEE
+1275 E
-1280 YASSMR
+1280 YACYGWVSTEWLLDQRLIVFAERRDGFFAILQSAWHEVWAEKYQASLE
-1286 TDTRY
+1286 TRPTY
-1291 TPSDCFETFPLPEL
+1291 TPSDCFETFPLSDLSEHL
-1305 TNEMDASGKALDDAR
+1305 DSTGKAHDDAR

-1333 VSKLMHN
+1333 VSKLMHS
-1340 PTVKDADIEALRQA
+1340 PTVRDADIEALRQA

-1361 VSAAYG
+1361 VGAAYG
-1367 WEDLDLEHD
+1367 WEDLDLEHG

-1410 EQAELAANPDAA
+1410 EQAELAANPDAT

-1435 SQGTMFGDGELTDG
+1435 SQGTMFGDGELTDAE
-1449 DDNG
+1449 

>member
-1 MARYKSGQHDWIS
+1 MARFKSGQHDWIS
-14 LLDISGPFLSLTS
+14 LLDISGPFLSLAL
-27 LGKAFPMGL
+27 LGRAFPMGL

-63 QAWITWVLTA
+63 HVWITWVLTA

-81 LLTQGRIP
+81 LLAQGRIP

-97 ASQDTVSPTFLV
+97 ASQDTVLPTFLV

-208 AAEGES
+208 AAVGES

-256 RELLKDTKN
+256 RELLKDAKN

-308 LSQLESEASEQG
+308 LSQLEAEASEQG

-446 ELEACRGK
+446 ELEALRGK

-467 SERAIQKLLDNP
+467 SEKAIQRLLDTP
-479 IIPKQESGLRAACHG
+479 VTPERESGLRAACHG
-494 KSEIFERIKP
+494 KSEVFERIKP

-560 GMAEGWQQD
+560 GMAEGWPQNK
-569 QWRKKTATEL
+569 WRKKSATEL

-597 VCRFLSAKVVE
+597 VCRCLSAKVAE
-608 AWDDAE
+608 AWNEAEATLRGEVDGARLVCNEAGELQIAFDPNQPDRRSVETSLGTLE
-614 VAIRSIEADAR
+614 VA
-625 LACTDAGA
+625 
-633 LLVAYDPQKPE
+633 
-644 RKQIRTPK
+644 
-652 GDFTVGD
+652 D
-659 PKIDPLPIDPEERLA
+659 PKRNEPLPTDEEERLA
-674 VARSMVVDRCLYG
+674 VARGMVVDRCLYG

-714 FLNHALKCGD
+714 FLDHALKCGD

-731 DELEHFSLSPKESQS
+731 DELKAFSLDKDSKQGGSV
-746 GALLLP
+746 LLP
-752 WVQDSVQEVR
+752 WIPEAVERVKNLREQ
-762 RIRDAIRRVPG
+762 IRRWPG
-773 NTLLGVEERRALFE
+773 NTALGVENRRMLHA
-787 RAEGHQLAL
+787 RAEEDEVAL
-796 RVAADLLLSDAF
+796 RVAADLLLTDAF
-808 TKASNAET
+808 TKATNAPQ
-816 RKELAAAREARL
+816 RQELATARQARL
-828 ALLQARPDR
+828 AMLQERPDR

-849 PTFHFDLEFADVFA
+849 PTFHFDLEFADVFS
-863 ERGFDAIVGNPPFVG
+863 EGGFDAIVGNPPFVG
-878 GQKIT
+878 GKKIT
-883 DSMGT
+883 TASDEDHRNYVVRRLANGQ
-888 PFRDYIVERIAHG
+888 R
-901 KTGSADLSAYFF
+901 GSADLCAYFF
-913 LRAVDI
+913 LRAADL
-919 TKCGGSVGLLATNTI
+919 TRSKGCVGLLATNSI
-934 SEGKTREVGLDQ
+934 AEGDTREIGLDK
-946 LLKERTVTI
+946 LLSPIEGR
-955 REDFE
+955 
-960 EKEVTLPPIATA
+960 PPIAVA
-972 FRAVKSIKWPSK
+972 YRAVKSLKWPSK

-989 CAKVWMRKGEFR
+989 CAKLWMCIGSYN
-1001 GPKFLEGQSAET
+1001 GPKQLGGEIVQT
-1013 ISPML
+1013 ISALL
-1018 DAEEGDRTPRTLN
+1018 DSESGSRIPFR
-1031 TNLGLSFQGSIVL
+1031 LSMPFQTSFIGSFL
-1044 GKGFV
+1044 RGNGFV
-1049 LEIEQAERMLAAN
+1049 VEPEAAALLLQEE
-1062 PDLSAV
+1062 PGLLDV
-1068 LFPYLNGEDLNNEV
+1068 LRPYLNGDDLNNEL
-1082 GQRPSRWVINFH
+1082 GQLPSRWVVTFH
-1094 DWPLGRIGQRLPLS
+1094 DWPLGRFGQKLPLS
-1108 GEDVVEVI
+1108 NEEIAATVRSLNPSRSE
-1116 RKANST
+1116 A
-1122 RAGDW
+1122 W
-1127 FPGSDTRWSDPTRTT
+1127 FPSMQSVWLDPDSGAD
-1142 EQEEKLQKQWL
+1142 ESEMIQKRWL
-1153 QMGAVPADYPH
+1153 QMGVVPIDYPLP
-1164 SVAADFPEALA
+1164 VAADYASALR
-1175 IVEAEVRPER
+1175 IVEEHVKP
-1185 QRPSEKGAYKKG
+1185 Y
-1197 RDFQLRTP
+1197 RTGLP
-1205 LAEKFWIYGEKRPEL
+1205 RKSAIDQSHASRWWRFANTRPEL
-1220 YATIRPMRRCLCRSA
+1220 YATIRPLRRCLCRSA

-1243 WVPTNIVMSHATV
+1243 WVPTDIVMSHATV

-1280 YASSMR
+1280 YSSSLETR
-1286 TDTRY
+1286 QRY

-1305 TNEMDASGKALDDAR
+1305 TDEMDALGKALDDAR

-1340 PTVKDADIEALRQA
+1340 PTVRDADIEALRQA
-1354 VIANDAA
+1354 VSANDAA

-1367 WEDLDLEHD
+1367 WEDLDLQHG

-1410 EQAELAANPDAA
+1410 EQAALEAERAANPNASRS
-1422 KPKKGKAKRKPDS
+1422 KKGKTKRKPDS

-1449 DDNG
+1449 DDND

>member
-1 MARYKSGQHDWIS
+1 MARFNAGQHDWIS
-14 LLDISGPFLSLTS
+14 LLDISGPFISLTS

-51 EEWYEQTDKGIH
+51 EEWYEQTEKGIH
-63 QAWITWVLTA
+63 QAWIMWVLKA

-81 LLTQGRIP
+81 LLNPGRIP
-89 EELKFVDE
+89 DEVKFVDE
-97 ASQDTVSPTFLV
+97 ASQDTVRPTFLV
-109 VGNEGDPRLPILAVP
+109 IGNDGDPRLPILAVP

-133 HGHRWIASPNQ
+133 HGHRWVASPNQ
-144 RMQALLKANQLT
+144 RMQSLLKACQLT

-178 YITFRSDVLADEEDL
+178 YITFRGDVIADEEHL

-256 RELLKDTKN
+256 RELLQEAKN

-291 PIDTSE
+291 PVDTSE

-308 LSQLESEASEQG
+308 LSQLELEASEQG

-337 ARLLHAGSPLPE
+337 ARLLHGGSPLPE

-363 AYPFLERLKV
+363 AYPFLESLKV

-425 ASEPVLGL
+425 APEPVLGL
-433 VGKKTY
+433 IGKKTY
-439 EPELSLS
+439 EPELSLT
-446 ELEACRGK
+446 ELEALQRH
-454 KDFIKLLAKETDR
+454 KDFHKLLGKEIGKTGDGAAK
-467 SERAIQKLLDNP
+467 AAKKLLDALITP
-479 IIPKQESGLRAACHG
+479 ERESGLRATCHG
-494 KSEIFERIKP
+494 KADLFERIKP

-560 GMAEGWQQD
+560 GMADGWPQD
-569 QWRKKTATEL
+569 QWRKKSATEL

-614 VAIRSIEADAR
+614 TAIRSVEADAR

-633 LLVAYDPQKPE
+633 LMVAYDPQQPE

-659 PKIDPLPIDPEERLA
+659 PKIDPLPIDTEERLA
-674 VARSMVVDRCLYG
+674 LARSMVVDRCLYG

-714 FLNHALKCGD
+714 FLDHALKCGD
-724 SLVGVTL
+724 SLVGVSL
-731 DELEHFSLSPKESQS
+731 DELERFSLKPEDMQ
-746 GALLLP
+746 GGGLLLP
-752 WVQDSVQEVR
+752 WVKDSVIEVR
-762 RIRDAIRRVPG
+762 QIRESIRRIPG
-773 NTLLGVEERRALFE
+773 NTLLGVGERKALFE
-787 RAEGHQLAL
+787 KAENHEVAL
-796 RVAADLLLSDAF
+796 RVAADLLLVDGF
-808 TKASNAET
+808 TKATNKAER
-816 RKELAAAREARL
+816 RKLEAARQARL
-828 ALLQARPDR
+828 AMLQDRPDL
-837 EKASRLGSILGR
+837 EKASRLGNILGR
-849 PTFHFDLEFADVFA
+849 PTFHFDLEFADVFD
-863 ERGFDAIVGNPPFVG
+863 EGGFNAIVGNPPFVG

-888 PFRDYIVERIAHG
+888 PFRDYIVSRIAHC
-901 KTGSADLSAYFF
+901 KKGSADLCAYFF
-913 LRAVDI
+913 LRAVSI
-919 TKCGGSVGLLATNTI
+919 TKQGGSVGLLATNTI
-934 SEGKTREVGLDQ
+934 SEGDTREVGLDQ
-946 LLKERTVTI
+946 LLKEKTVTVQ
-955 REDFE
+955 EDFAD
-960 EKEVTLPPIATA
+960 KEVVMPPAATA
-972 FRAVKSIKWPSK
+972 YRAVKSIKWPSK

-989 CAKVWMRKGEFR
+989 VAKVWIRKGDSR
-1001 GPKFLEGQSAET
+1001 GPKFLDGVPAET

-1018 DAEEGDRTPRTLN
+1018 DAEAGDRTPKRLVEN
-1031 TNLGLSFQGSIVL
+1031 EGLSFIGSYVL

-1049 LEIEQAERMLAAN
+1049 LDIKEAEMMLATN
-1062 PDLSAV
+1062 KDLSAV
-1068 LFPYLNGEDLNNEV
+1068 LFPYLIGDDLNSEFR
-1082 GQRPSRWVINFH
+1082 QRPSRWVINFH
-1094 DWPLGRIGQRLPLS
+1094 DWPLGRFGQKLPIS
-1108 GEDVVEVI
+1108 GAEIIEVV
-1116 RKANST
+1116 RKANPR
-1122 RAGDW
+1122 RAEDC
-1127 FPGSDTRWSDPTRTT
+1127 FPDSNSRWSDPKRTA

-1153 QMGAVPADYPH
+1153 QIGCVPSDYPDA
-1164 SVAADFPEALA
+1164 VAADYREALA
-1175 IVEAEVRPER
+1175 VIETEVRPDRECVKFSEHARVHWWKYER
-1185 QRPSEKGAYKKG
+1185 G
-1197 RDFQLRTP
+1197 
-1205 LAEKFWIYGEKRPEL
+1205 RPEL
-1220 YATIRPMRRCLCRSA
+1220 YATIRPMRQCLGRTITT
-1235 VSQYHNFA
+1235 QYPNFC
-1243 WVPTNIVMSHATV
+1243 WVPVDIVIGHKVA
-1256 VIASDRDAMFAAV
+1256 VIAVEADAWFSLL
-1269 QSMWHQ
+1269 QSSVHE
-1275 VWTEE
+1275 VWSLQLGST
-1280 YASSMR
+1280 MR
-1286 TDTRY
+1286 VDPNY
-1291 TPSDCFETFPLPEL
+1291 TPSDCFDTFPLPEL
-1305 TNEMDASGKALDDAR
+1305 TAQMDESGKALDDAR
-1320 RAAMDARQIGLTA
+1320 RTAMDPRQIGLTA

-1340 PTVKDADIEALRQA
+1340 PTAKDADIEALRQA

-1367 WEDLDLEHD
+1367 WNDLDLEHG

-1410 EQAELAANPDAA
+1410 EQAELAANPDAT
-1422 KPKKGKAKRKPDS
+1422 KPKKSKGKRQPPTP
-1435 SQGTMFGDGELTDG
+1435 GGGLFGDGELSDAES
-1449 DDNG
+1449 DA